1 MLINRD
7 ESNYDLFFLAS
18 IKLLTNNIIDK
29 AEVTTIDK
37 TLSKP
42 APPDSIFLGKV
53 IPQRATN
60 IRIKIQLDNV
70 RSQVSL
76 AINA

>member
-7 ESNYDLFFLAS
+7 ESNYALFFLAS
-18 IKLLTNNIIDK
+18 IKLLTNKTIDK

-42 APPDSIFLGKV
+42 APPDSIFFGSV
-53 IPQRATN
+53 IPQSATN
-60 IRIKIQLDNV
+60 IKSVNNT
-70 RSQVSL
+70 
-76 AINA
+76 AM